1 MIDLMRREYLFKVLV
16 NGRPLKVVVVDSH
29 YEAKHSKTMNDQLI
43 LKLVKTLE
51 GTEHRPESITSS
63 GFEIYVTDPAYFEDK
78 PYRLVWTLHP
88 DENYLGV
95 VNAFRRSH
103 AKISK

>member
-1 MIDLMRREYLFKVLV
+1 MYLLSISEVPALRKKMVSRTLKSKNFQFFGSLVIINSVRR
-16 NGRPLKVVVVDSH
+16 
-29 YEAKHSKTMNDQLI
+29 
-43 LKLVKTLE
+43 
-51 GTEHRPESITSS
+51 ESITAS

-88 DENYLGV
+88 DEDYLGV

-103 AKISK
+103 AKISKRR